1 LAFRCCQNSKAKWP
15 KAKGQKLLLA
25 FIMRYF
31 FYTLLAFTLL
41 VNISCAQNSIPVERD
56 TDTNLSPGTIRMLA
70 TVKTIAQG
78 SVTVDVI
85 EVTGTGQGI
94 VNIISPGQT
103 VTFTLSD
110 TKHSLKANDKIDVQV
125 KEEMGID
132 ASKSSYKLLNAKKVK

>member
-1 LAFRCCQNSKAKWP
+1 
-15 KAKGQKLLLA
+15 
-25 FIMRYF
+25 MRFF

-41 VNISCAQNSIPVERD
+41 VNISCAQNSTATSDSSVSM
-56 TDTNLSPGTIRMLA
+56 SPGTIRMLA
-70 TVKTIAQG
+70 TVKTITSG

-94 VNIISPGQT
+94 INIISPGQT

-110 TKHSLKANDKIDVQV
+110 LKHTLKANDKIDVQV

-132 ASKSSYKLLNAKKVK
+132 ASKSSYTLLNVKKVK